1 MNKCLFVLCRL
12 VSWHFVLFLF
22 IQVFKNFM
30 IFLCLRG
37 VLPPPPTLILLF
49 TSPLFFFCIFFPLCM
64 GLHDLLQ
71 TPRMYTFTIHF
82 PISFGYQRKYPRR
95 IPLYVVLQVVVV
107 VIIGGCFK
115 GGYTKYY
122 VNMYNFVHSS
132 PKQIV

>member
-1 MNKCLFVLCRL
+1 
-12 VSWHFVLFLF
+12 
-22 IQVFKNFM
+22 
-30 IFLCLRG
+30 
-37 VLPPPPTLILLF
+37 
-49 TSPLFFFCIFFPLCM
+49 M
-64 GLHDLLQ
+64 GLHDLLE

-95 IPLYVVLQVVVV
+95 ILLYVVLQVVVV